1 MSLMNIQIRHVR
13 SFLAVATEKSF
24 ARAAEKLG
32 VSQPALSQTINQL
45 EETIGFEV
53 FERTTRSVKLT
64 RYGEALLEKAV
75 KLNRALDNFHGDIK
89 AIQQFAH
96 NEVRLGYLIGTA
108 VDLIPGITK
117 EFERRRPQATLQLV
131 EFDFNNPDAG
141 LLGNAVDCGIIR
153 PPTELTDD
161 IKTVELMR
169 ERCVACLSTDHPL
182 AALDSVKVA
191 QVLNEPFIAAP
202 GNGIWRDYWLGG
214 DYRHGVPP
222 KVAFEA
228 ATVDAELRAVAT
240 RKGISI
246 TAESTAKYYARP
258 GVVFRVIEDME
269 ACAVAIGFR
278 ESSNPLVAELVRI
291 ATDVA
296 NAERHA
302 QRTARA

>member
-1 MSLMNIQIRHVR
+1 MSLMNIQIRHIR
-13 SFLAVATEKSF
+13 SFIAVATEKSF

-45 EETIGFEV
+45 EETIGFDV
-53 FERTTRSVKLT
+53 FERTTRSVSLT
-64 RYGEALLEKAV
+64 RFGVALLEKAIKV
-75 KLNRALDNFHGDIK
+75 NRALDNFHGDIK

-108 VDLIPGITK
+108 VDLIPGIMS
-117 EFERRRPQATLQLV
+117 EFQRRRPQASLQLV

-153 PPTELTDD
+153 PPTELSDD

-169 ERCVACLSTDHPL
+169 EKCVACLSPAHPL
-182 AALDSVKVA
+182 ASQDTVKVA
-191 QVLNEPFIAAP
+191 QVLDEPFIAAP
-202 GNGIWRDYWLGG
+202 GSGIWREYWLAG
-214 DYRHGVPP
+214 DYRHGVPA
-222 KVAFEA
+222 KVALEA

-240 RKGISI
+240 RMGISI

-258 GVVFRVIEDME
+258 GVVFRIIEDME
-269 ACAVAIGFR
+269 ECAVAIGYR
-278 ESSNPLVAELVRI
+278 ESSNPLVAELVKI

-296 NAERHA
+296 NAAGHA
-302 QRTARA
+302 RLAVSA